1 MSLLLLACLFPL
13 FSPAPLPQKA
23 DPVSFTRDIYPL
35 LSRNC
40 LQCHGPSQQQG
51 NFRVDS
57 RNALLN
63 HTIIVPHK
71 PDNSQL
77 LQRIALPQSD
87 EQHMPPVGNPL
98 TQTQQQLLRQW
109 ILQGAEIPD
118 PFTPPAHWA
127 WSPPV
132 KPTLPQPQPHTQ
144 NSPSDSPID
153 AFVQQHLED
162 HQLKL
167 APQAEPDV
175 LIRRLYLALI
185 GLPPSPT
192 EVRAF
197 TADPTPAHYRR
208 IVDQLLQRP
217 QFGERWARHW
227 LDLARYADS
236 HGFQRDDLRDSW
248 AYRDWVIQAMNN
260 DLPYDQFTIA
270 QLAGDL
276 LPNTTESQRIATG
289 FHRCSPTNVEA
300 GSLPE
305 ETRAEQLIDRVNTTA
320 TIWLGTTLECAQCHD
335 HKYDPFTMQDYY
347 QLLAC
352 FNNTAIEADRANPA
366 QPSSIRFIGPEMP
379 LSDPRHDSARNSLQ
393 QQITQLQQQL
403 DERRQQLTL
412 ELPRWAQ
419 ELRQK
424 HTLQPQTDV
433 ILKAH
438 SIQSLGTMDAWS
450 TLPDGS
456 LLVTGA
462 DPPDNDLVTVTIQQ
476 TLQNVRALQL
486 ETLTHDSLPG
496 QGPGRGDAER
506 PNFVLHELTATVNRH
521 AAAPEPLIFTSATAD
536 FSQQKWPVAAAI
548 DGKPDT
554 GWAIAPQFA
563 RPHHAVFLLS
573 KPLTLNAQD
582 SLTIQLDQHFGNGR
596 SIGRL
601 RLTALS
607 AESAAT
613 QNSSSTPDPQHEQLL
628 AIAAVPAAD
637 WQPAQQQQLLDYR
650 TRLDQ
655 QSQQLQQQL
664 LKLQKQLQTLAPPTT
679 LVMVEQQTRPS
690 FIFQRGDYRQPGDP
704 VQPGIPALFRT
715 AQQTPQPRNRL
726 ELAQWLVSPQ
736 NPLAA
741 RAAVNRWWA
750 ELFGTGLVTTP
761 EDLGSRCDPP
771 SHPELLDWL
780 AVELQENGWSMKHL
794 LRSIVL
800 SRTWQQS
807 AHGSPELLQIDDQ
820 NRLLAR
826 GPTFRMDAEM
836 IRDHLLAVSG
846 LLDHRQFGPPIRPP
860 QPAGFWSKIGGQ
872 QYDYQVSDGSEK
884 YRRSIYIVIK
894 RSAIHPSL
902 ATFDGPARFACTVQ
916 RSRTSTAL
924 QALALLN
931 EPVAATAAAA
941 LAAKLLNSTTDSTD
955 QQRITTGFQ
964 LCTART
970 PQPQELQVL
979 LQLLQQQRNSLLHR
993 PTDVALINN
1002 SSPENSTPPTDP
1014 LEQAAWTTLATV
1026 LLNLHETSTRP

>member
-63 HTIIVPHK
+63 HSIIVPHK

-98 TQTQQQLLRQW
+98 TQAQQQLFRQW

-127 WSPPV
+127 WSRPV
-132 KPTLPQPQPHTQ
+132 KPTLPQPHTQ

-153 AFVQQHLED
+153 AFVQQHLND

-208 IVDQLLQRP
+208 IVDELLQRP

-403 DERRQQLTL
+403 DERRQLLTL

-476 TLQNVRALQL
+476 TLQNVRALRL

-496 QGPGRGDAER
+496 QGPGRGDAGR

-613 QNSSSTPDPQHEQLL
+613 QNSSSNPDPQHEQLL

-771 SHPELLDWL
+771 SHPQLLDWL
-780 AVELQENGWSMKHL
+780 AVELQEHGWSMKHL

-941 LAAKLLNSTTDSTD
+941 LAAKL
-955 QQRITTGFQ
+955 QIGR
-964 LCTART
+964 AH
-970 PQPQELQVL
+970 V
-979 LQLLQQQRNSLLHR
+979 
-993 PTDVALINN
+993 
-1002 SSPENSTPPTDP
+1002 
-1014 LEQAAWTTLATV
+1014 
-1026 LLNLHETSTRP
+1026 